1 MKNVLSLSLLIVFSL
16 NVYGQDLVYQNIRE
30 GKSAII
36 DANEESEIEK
46 LYSDTPAINVLKKII
61 SDQSI
66 NECATKV
73 VSKIKIDLKLKTLDD
88 VRLAILGLRLN
99 DAIDDVATNILLT
112 ANNLNKDLT
121 GLPITINKLS
131 QEEDR
136 KVLEILKLNS
146 KTLRNKDYCIEDS
159 YRNLVAILIK
169 ESPKFEKALKHIN
182 KLGLRNDMLSESEY
196 KIFEKMR
203 IGKVVDWPLT
213 LSFYHQSLKELEMRF
228 PGRTKES
235 SSFITDRSQGKNQ
248 HKKSLRQ
255 EIYEKYNS
263 DQIRQ
268 IANMAKALK
277 DRLSSNDISINIT
290 YANQQVEIISLT
302 PMEKFRFILKLLR
315 KELFTLNNS
324 SQMLG
329 HNTKYI
335 DIITAS
341 YEVGYLKSSEL
352 RQLASL
358 EEIWNPKL
366 SAKEK
371 VIKWGER
378 FGGLASVLLPPPY
391 GYVSM
396 MAIMLIDQQANQAS
410 HPSDLE
416 INIF

>member
-1 MKNVLSLSLLIVFSL
+1 LS
-16 NVYGQDLVYQNIRE
+16 N
-30 GKSAII
+30 
-36 DANEESEIEK
+36 
-46 LYSDTPAINVLKKII
+46 
-61 SDQSI
+61 
-66 NECATKV
+66 
-73 VSKIKIDLKLKTLDD
+73 
-88 VRLAILGLRLN
+88 
-99 DAIDDVATNILLT
+99 
-112 ANNLNKDLT
+112 
-121 GLPITINKLS
+121 
-131 QEEDR
+131 EEDR
-136 KVLEILKLNS
+136 KILEIFKLNS
-146 KTLRNKDYCIEDS
+146 KMLRNKDYCIEDS
-159 YRNLVAILIK
+159 YRNLVAAFIR
-169 ESPKFEKALKHIN
+169 ESPKFGKALKHIN
-182 KLGLRNDMLSESEY
+182 KLGLRNDMISESEY
-196 KIFEKMR
+196 KMLEKMR

-213 LSFYHQSLKELEMRF
+213 LSLYHQSLKDLEEKF

-235 SSFITDRSQGKNQ
+235 SSFITDKSQGKAQ

-255 EIYEKYNS
+255 ELYEKYNS

-268 IANMAKALK
+268 IANMAKVLK

-290 YANQQVEIISLT
+290 YANQQVEIISLA

-324 SQMLG
+324 SDLLG
-329 HNTKYI
+329 KNARYI

-352 RQLASL
+352 QQLASL

-396 MAIMLIDQQANQAS
+396 MAIMLIDQQVNQSS
-410 HPSDLE
+410 HPNELD